1 MPKYCAKLVDYLL
14 VRGVRLC
21 GGFPATIVKLWS
33 VVHTYS
39 DNLIV
44 FNIVISREQHS
55 YSHYP
60 LRVFHLLDS
69 WLYPLSTPLTITN
82 TGLKG

>member
-1 MPKYCAKLVDYLL
+1 MPEYCVKLVDYLL
-14 VRGVRLC
+14 VRSVRLC
-21 GGFPATIVKLWS
+21 GGFPAPIVKLWS
-33 VVHTYS
+33 VVHIYS

-55 YSHYP
+55 YSHSL

-82 TGLKG
+82 TRLKG